1 MTKKLPR
8 AILVYKCDEIDDG
21 TPVYSVA
28 TKVVEIP
35 EDMDDEQVG
44 VYVIKNQ
51 FRFSVKRELV

>member
-1 MTKKLPR
+1 MTKKLPKE
-8 AILVYKCDEIDDG
+8 ILVYKCDEIDDG

-44 VYVIKNQ
+44 VS
-51 FRFSVKRELV
+51 RLRP